1 MNRLKVLMN
10 GFYFHI
16 SRSLFFLF
24 NFNRILPLSS
34 KVDYINFF
42 STKKETAKLLKAHTP
57 KAFSQIFSQQ
67 YYTDDHF

>member
-34 KVDYINFF
+34 KVDYNIFF
-42 STKKETAKLLKAHTP
+42 FNEKRNGKTFEGTHTKG
-57 KAFSQIFSQQ
+57 I
-67 YYTDDHF
+67 